1 MNDSFIFYKSY
12 YDAIS
17 SLDREQ
23 QLNIYDAICRYSLY
37 GEETE
42 LSKIE
47 KAIFTL
53 IKPTLEANFKRREDG
68 KKGGRPKKNNEE
80 KNHRFSESKTTG
92 YESEKPN
99 VNVNV
104 NVNDNVNE
112 NVNAD
117 EEEKEN
123 TGKPYSSPPSEPNV
137 ETVVGLYH
145 EICKSYPKIK
155 SISEAR
161 RKAVRARLRTY
172 GLGEFRTVFSKAE
185 ESDFLKGKNE
195 RNWSA
200 TFDWIIKDSN
210 FAKILDGNYDNKS
223 HSGYS
228 SKNSSDVDKYK
239 CVINQFDLPGGQN
252 ESKDELH

>member
-17 SLDREQ
+17 CLAREQ
-23 QLNIYDAICRYSLY
+23 QLNIYNAICSYSLY
-37 GEETE
+37 GDEPE
-42 LSKIE
+42 LSETE

-53 IKPTLEANFKRREDG
+53 IKPTLDANFKRREDG
-68 KKGGRPKKNNEE
+68 KKGGRPKKKSEE
-80 KNHRFSESKTTG
+80 KTSGFEKQKPVVMEMSENK
-92 YESEKPN
+92 KPN

-104 NVNDNVNE
+104 NANVNANE

-117 EEEKEN
+117 EEGKEN
-123 TGKPYSSPPSEPNV
+123 TGKPYSSPGSEPNV

-155 SISEAR
+155 AVSEAR

-172 GLGEFRTVFSKAE
+172 SLGEFRTVFSKAE

-195 RNWSA
+195 RNWFA

-228 SKNSSDVDKYK
+228 SKDSSDIDKYN
-239 CVINQFDLPGGQN
+239 CVINQF
-252 ESKDELH
+252 

>member
-17 SLDREQ
+17 LLNREQ
-23 QLNIYDAICRYSLY
+23 QLNVYNAICRYSLY

-42 LSKIE
+42 LSEIE
-47 KAIFTL
+47 KAIFVL

-80 KNHRFSESKTTG
+80 KTSGFQKQKPVVSEMN
-92 YESEKPN
+92 ENEKPN

-104 NVNDNVNE
+104 NANVNVNDNVNE
-112 NVNAD
+112 
-117 EEEKEN
+117 EKEETK
-123 TGKPYSSPPSEPNV
+123 TGKPSIPSHSEPNV

-172 GLGEFRTVFSKAE
+172 GLGEFRTVFNKTE
-185 ESDFLKGKNE
+185 ESDFLKGKNG
-195 RNWSA
+195 RDWSA
-200 TFDWIIKDSN
+200 TFDWIIKESN

-223 HSGYS
+223 HSGS
-228 SKNSSDVDKYK
+228 SKNNQQSDVDKYK
-239 CVINQFDLPGGQN
+239 VVINQFD
-252 ESKDELH
+252 

>member
-80 KNHRFSESKTTG
+80 KTTG
-92 YESEKPN
+92 FEKQKPVVMKMHENKKPN

-104 NVNDNVNE
+104 NVNANE

-117 EEEKEN
+117 EEKKEN
-123 TGKPYSSPPSEPNV
+123 TGKPYSSSHSEPNV

-161 RKAVRARLRTY
+161 RKAVCARLRTY
-172 GLGEFRTVFSKAE
+172 SLGEFRTVFSKAE
-185 ESDFLKGKNE
+185 ESDFLKGRNG

-228 SKNSSDVDKYK
+228 SKNSSDIDKYK
-239 CVINQFDLPGGQN
+239 CVINQFDLPGG
-252 ESKDELH
+252 